1 MPDYTRRMTTTSTA
15 ATAVT
20 TAANAAITAANAT
33 GSAGVSGMDPAHHR
47 DSASGADTPVDDL
60 VPTLRAL
67 RDAWQSRKP
76 AQAQRRQDLER
87 LRDALKSRLDEM
99 ADAIAADFGHRSR
112 DESRIADGMTVLNDI
127 DHLLKHLRGWMK
139 PRRVGVGWRFLPA
152 RAEIRPEPLGVVGVI
167 APWNYPVNLALIPLA
182 TAIAAGNHVYLKPSE
197 HTPRTSEFLRKLL
210 ADVFP
215 DGRVA
220 VAIGGADIGAAFAA
234 LPFDHLVFTGS
245 TAVGRKVM
253 AAAAPN
259 LTPLTLELGGKSPA
273 IIADDYPIER
283 AAARLATGK
292 WFNGGQTCIA
302 PDYVLVPAGK
312 RDALVD
318 ALRTEV
324 QARYGKDL
332 SNLDDYTRIVND
344 GQYARL
350 QGYLDDAAARG
361 IETLTLAGT
370 SDAAQRIMPP
380 TLLLDPGDDAKVMQ
394 DEIFGPL
401 LPIKTYRTLD
411 EAIAYVNAHDRP
423 LALYPFSHD
432 RATVEKILHHTLA
445 GGVSVNDTLFHFA
458 IGNLPF
464 GGVGP
469 SGMGAYHARA
479 GFDAMSKQLPI
490 LWQARRTGGDLLKPP
505 YSKAKW
511 LLDLIVR

>member
-1 MPDYTRRMTTTSTA
+1 MN
-15 ATAVT
+15 ATADATPLQT
-20 TAANAAITAANAT
+20 TAHPGQDASAVAALA
-33 GSAGVSGMDPAHHR
+33 
-47 DSASGADTPVDDL
+47 
-60 VPTLRAL
+60 PTLQGL
-67 RDAWQSRKP
+67 RSAWQARKP
-76 AQAQRRQDLER
+76 DQAQRRRDLQR
-87 LRDALKSRLDEM
+87 LRDALKRRLDEM
-99 ADAIAADFGHRSR
+99 ADAVAADFGHRSK

-127 DHLLKHLRGWMK
+127 DHLLRHLRGWMK

-152 RAEIRPEPLGVVGVI
+152 RAQVRPSPLGVVGVI

-197 HTPRTSEFLRKLL
+197 HTPRTSDFLRSLL
-210 ADVFP
+210 AEVFP
-215 DGRVA
+215 AERVA
-220 VAIGGADIGAAFAA
+220 LALGGAEVGAAFAA

-273 IIADDYPIER
+273 IVADDYPVAK
-283 AAARLATGK
+283 AAARIATGK

-302 PDYVLVPAGK
+302 PDYVLVPAGQ
-312 RDALVD
+312 RDAFID
-318 ALRTEV
+318 ALRAEV
-324 QARYGKDL
+324 QARYGADL
-332 SNLDDYTRIVND
+332 SNLSDYTRVVNA

-361 IETLTLAGT
+361 IETLTLAGRADPA
-370 SDAAQRIMPP
+370 SRVLPP
-380 TLLLDPGDDAKVMQ
+380 TVLLEPGDDATVMQ
-394 DEIFGPL
+394 EEIFGPL
-401 LPIKTYRTLD
+401 LPVKSYRTLD

-432 RATVEKILHHTLA
+432 RATVERILARTLA

-458 IGNLPF
+458 VGNLPF

-479 GFDAMSKQLPI
+479 GFDAMSKQLPVF
-490 LWQARRTGGDLLKPP
+490 WQARMTGGDLLKPP
-505 YSKAKW
+505 YAKAKW
-511 LLDLIVR
+511 LLDLIIR